1 MTSRACIIG
10 GSLGGLFAGHF
21 LKQAGWHISIHER
34 TETPL
39 SGRGAGIAT
48 YPELEAMVHACIGKK
63 VSLGITI
70 DKRIVQDK
78 DESIVA
84 EKLYPQVMA
93 SWEWLFNLLFEAL
106 DANEYVLGSNCIS
119 AENLGDGARAY
130 FEDGETI
137 DADIVVFADG
147 IHSEHR
153 TRIDQ
158 AAQLQYAGYAAWRGI
173 VEERNLSASA
183 LTVLRNHFAFALPHR
198 QQLLTYPVARP
209 NSPQRSVNFVWY
221 RPAPKGG
228 LLKTWLLG
236 TSGAQYEVG
245 IPPQEIREE
254 VINGIRADAD
264 RDMPSAF
271 AELVRK
277 TEQPLIQPIYDLTT
291 ERMREGRLLIIG
303 DAAFSARPHVGMG
316 VTKAAEDAFL
326 LGKKLTK
333 FDRLDDALMEWEKAR
348 HMVGEFIVNR
358 GRALGSYLAGDHAE
372 EPPHINEI
380 MSNSALRIIDIPG
393 YTAV

>member
-1 MTSRACIIG
+1 MTLRACIIG

-34 TETPL
+34 TKTPL

-48 YPELEAMVHACIGKK
+48 YPELEEMVHACIGKK
-63 VSLGITI
+63 VPLGITI

-106 DANEYVLGSNCIS
+106 DPNEYVLGSNCIS
-119 AENLGDGARAY
+119 AENSENGARVY

-137 DADIVVFADG
+137 DADIAVFADG

-153 TRIDQ
+153 NLVDRT
-158 AAQLQYAGYAAWRGI
+158 AQLEYAGYVAWRGI
-173 VEERNLSASA
+173 VEEGKLSASA
-183 LTVLRNHFAFALPHR
+183 LTVLRNNFAFALPHR
-198 QQLLTYPVARP
+198 QQLLTYPIARP
-209 NSPQRSVNFVWY
+209 GSSHRSVNFVWY
-221 RPAPKGG
+221 RPAPKDG
-228 LLKTWLLG
+228 LLKAWLLG
-236 TSGAQYEVG
+236 KSGIQYDVG

-254 VINGIRADAD
+254 VTNGIRADAD
-264 RDMPSAF
+264 RDMPLAF

-277 TEQPLIQPIYDLTT
+277 TKQPLIQPIYDLTSR
-291 ERMREGRLLIIG
+291 RMREGRLLIIG

-316 VTKAAEDAFL
+316 VTKVAEDALL
-326 LGKKLTK
+326 LGEKLTK
-333 FDRLDDALMEWEKAR
+333 VDRLDDALVEWEKAR

-358 GRALGSYLAGDHAE
+358 GRTLGSYLAGDHAE

-380 MSNSALRIIDIPG
+380 MSNSALRIPDIPD
-393 YTAV
+393 YPAV